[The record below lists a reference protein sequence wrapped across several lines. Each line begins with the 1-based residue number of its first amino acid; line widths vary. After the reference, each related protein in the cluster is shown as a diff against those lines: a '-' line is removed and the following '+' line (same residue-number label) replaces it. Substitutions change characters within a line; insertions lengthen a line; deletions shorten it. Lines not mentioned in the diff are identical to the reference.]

1 MRDAEIP
8 YTQQESSQMSDFSRD
23 EVEEAF
29 RNYFMTG
36 VVNEDWIG
44 WSQLFT
50 DDSVYWDHYWGK
62 FRGPEEIQR
71 FLEETMSFAPGVY
84 TVLEW
89 YVIDGGRVVWKG
101 RNRADNPEP
110 GGPTLEFPS
119 LQIMQYAGGG
129 KWSSEED
136 WWIFYEMQRFGRQY
150 MEACKAYDP
159 ERPQKMT
166 RLDWGPWVD
175 WARPPEGH
183 QAKPS
188 WLGRGDVRPVASLR
202 EMEFGERNAK
212 V

>member
-8 YTQQESSQMSDFSRD
+8 YTQQESSQMSEFSRE

-44 WSQLFT
+44 WSQLFS
-50 DDSVYWDHYWGK
+50 DDAVYWDHYWGK